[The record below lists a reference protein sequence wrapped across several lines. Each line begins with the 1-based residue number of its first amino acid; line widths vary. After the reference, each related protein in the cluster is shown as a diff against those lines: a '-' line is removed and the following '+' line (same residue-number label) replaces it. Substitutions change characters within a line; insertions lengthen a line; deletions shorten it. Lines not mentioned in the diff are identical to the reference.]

1 MHGLSKEFI
10 YSLVFLCLFIKKM
23 RRGVIYKM
31 NLELKTYKNYK
42 EICAAMEWEVK
53 SGGKS
58 KQLQLKDLERYCTYE
73 KRGQKF
79 IITEIFETPIPK
91 EDKRN
96 KYGNYLEKLL
106 IHEISK
112 RPLNKDGRT
121 ITVARN
127 TLYFQLHMINQNY
140 NYCRNHINKFSR
152 YLEIPI
158 TTFYDFYNNTSSKL
172 KDNVERA
179 LNKLQGRCLIKWEYR
194 YAVKLRTG
202 ASRLATS
209 DEVNDLL
216 EAERKALTSLYEES
230 KKDIFL
236 KGKWNKFQQE
246 VSNNLA
252 DTNIEYGFKVFYI
265 NTTKD
270 FREMLLEENDLEEY
284 QNELNATM
292 YFSAIETATNK
303 HNNMQEKWRIHSLKK
318 GIYFGRPKYDSERV
332 QLRPQYI
339 DDTKKIASKVI
350 DYDIYKI
357 DLTEI
362 SSEKYTLMEAL
373 IDESNGD
380 WGEKIPFLDDALEQL
395 FG

>member
-1 MHGLSKEFI
+1 
-10 YSLVFLCLFIKKM
+10 
-23 RRGVIYKM
+23 M

-42 EICAAMEWEVK
+42 ELCGVMDWIPK
-53 SGGKS
+53 SGNTKIS
-58 KQLQLKDLERYCTYE
+58 QLKDLDRYCSYH
-73 KRGQKF
+73 KQGNKF
-79 IITEIFETPIPK
+79 VIDEIFEKPLPK

-96 KYGNYLEKLL
+96 KYGDYLEKLL
-106 IHEISK
+106 MHEISK

-158 TTFYDFYNNTSSKL
+158 TTFYDFYNNTSGKL

-179 LNKLQGRCLIKWEYR
+179 LNKLQSKCLIIWEYR

-202 ASRLATS
+202 ASRVATN
-209 DEVNDLL
+209 DEVNLLL
-216 EAERKALTSLYEES
+216 EAERKSLKALYEET

-236 KGKWNKFQQE
+236 KGKWNKFQEE

-252 DTNIEYGFKVFYI
+252 DTNIEYGFKVFHI

-270 FREMLLEENDLEEY
+270 FREMLLEESDLEEY
-284 QNELNATM
+284 QNEVNATM
-292 YFSAIETATNK
+292 YFSAIETATRK
-303 HNNMQEKWRIHSLKK
+303 HENMQEKWRIHSLKK
-318 GIYFGRPKYDSERV
+318 GIYFGRPKFDSQRV

-350 DYDIYKI
+350 EYDTYKI

-362 SSEKYTLMEAL
+362 SKEKYTLMEAL
-373 IDESNGD
+373 IDESDDGA
-380 WGEKIPFLDDALEQL
+380 WGTKMAFLEDEFEKL
-395 FG
+395 FGV

>member
-1 MHGLSKEFI
+1 
-10 YSLVFLCLFIKKM
+10 
-23 RRGVIYKM
+23 
-31 NLELKTYKNYK
+31 
-42 EICAAMEWEVK
+42 
-53 SGGKS
+53 
-58 KQLQLKDLERYCTYE
+58 
-73 KRGQKF
+73 
-79 IITEIFETPIPK
+79 
-91 EDKRN
+91 
-96 KYGNYLEKLL
+96 L

-158 TTFYDFYNNTSSKL
+158 TTFYDFYNNTSGKL

-179 LNKLQGRCLIKWEYR
+179 LNKLENRCLIKWEYR
-194 YAVKLRTG
+194 YAIKLRNG
-202 ASRLATS
+202 ANRLATNE
-209 DEVNDLL
+209 EVNDLL
-216 EAERKALTSLYEES
+216 EAERKALKTLYEET
-230 KKDIFL
+230 KHDVFKN
-236 KGKWNKFQQE
+236 GKWNKFQEE

-270 FREMLLEENDLEEY
+270 FREMLLEESDLEEY
-284 QNELNATM
+284 QNEVNATM
-292 YFSAIETATNK
+292 YLSTIETATRK
-303 HNNMQEKWRIHSLKK
+303 HNNMQEEWGIQGLKK
-318 GIYFGRPKYDSERV
+318 GKYFGKPKYDSGKV

-339 DDTKKIASKVI
+339 DDTKAIAGQVI
-350 DYDIYKI
+350 DYDTYKI
-357 DLTEI
+357 DLTDI

-373 IDESNGD
+373 IDESDDDCGN
-380 WGEKIPFLDDALEQL
+380 KMVFLEDEFDKL